1 MNSVTFRAG
10 CDPEVFLTHKGKLV
24 SCIGKVPGNKWH
36 PVQVDY
42 LPKGF
47 TLQQDNVALE
57 FGIPPAGTREEFV
70 KHIQTIKLAGRKY
83 LKGLSYS
90 TESAVIMPDDE
101 MQTAEAHIFGC
112 EPDFNAWTG
121 KENKKPVPPH
131 KNLRSAG
138 GHVHVE
144 TQLPKEQVIRAMDL
158 FLGVPS
164 VLMDNG
170 QERRKLYG
178 AAGAYRPK
186 PYGAEYRT
194 LSNFWIFSTKHM
206 KWVWNETA
214 NALATVANGY
224 DVLDTRV
231 RECIDTGNRGLA
243 EALVKQYHLKVV

>member
-1 MNSVTFRAG
+1 MRIGA
-10 CDPEVFLTHKGKLV
+10 DPELFLTRKGKLV
-24 SCIGKVPGNKWH
+24 SCIGLVPGNKWH

-42 LPKGF
+42 LPQGF
-47 TLQQDNVALE
+47 TLQQDNVTLE
-57 FGIPPAGTREEFV
+57 FGIPPAGSREDFV

-90 TESAVIMPDDE
+90 TESAVIMPDEE

-121 KENKKPVPPH
+121 KENKKPSPPH

-144 TQLPKEQVIRAMDL
+144 TTLPKEQVIRAMDL

-164 VLMDNG
+164 VIMDATG
-170 QERRKLYG
+170 GPRRQLYG
-178 AAGAYRPK
+178 AHGAYRPK
-186 PYGAEYRT
+186 PYGVEYRT
-194 LSNFWIFSTKHM
+194 LSNFWIFSPKYM
-206 KWVWNETA
+206 KWVWDETA

-231 RECIDTGNRGLA
+231 CECIDTGNRELA